1 LQCYLVGCEQRHIR
15 KISPMRGP
23 RKISDLIEDIY
34 DAALEPARWH
44 DVIVSINDFVG
55 GMASGIFS
63 KNLISKSG
71 ETYYFCKAD
80 PHYIDLYSET
90 YSKLGPLTSFPPLGD
105 IVSMPDLV
113 PFDEFR
119 RGRFYQE
126 YMLPQGCT
134 DMANVVLEN
143 SRADST
149 VLLAV
154 YLHNRMVDDEVRHR
168 IKLFAPHA
176 MRALMINKTIEDKKS
191 EAATFA
197 DILNGFRAGV
207 FLVDAQ
213 CRIVHSN
220 VAGRD
225 MLCEDDFLR
234 SIGGMLVARDMQA
247 NRGLREIVANGD
259 AGVAANNAAIS
270 LTAHDGARHVAYLLP
285 LRTVVRNSAEAPSK
299 AAAAI
304 FVRKA
309 ELDDQSYG
317 GLIARAFGLTPAEL
331 RVLLAIVEVG
341 GVPETSETLGIAE
354 TTVKTHLYRVFSKT
368 GASRQADLVK
378 LAAGFANPLTN

>member
-1 LQCYLVGCEQRHIR
+1 
-15 KISPMRGP
+15 MRGP
-23 RKISDLIEDIY
+23 TKLSDLIEDIY
-34 DAALEPARWH
+34 DAALEPARWN
-44 DVIVSINDFVG
+44 DVFVSINEFVDG
-55 GMASGIFS
+55 LGSGIFS

-71 ETYYFCKAD
+71 AASYFCGAD
-80 PHYIDLYSET
+80 PHYIQLYSET
-90 YSKLGPLTSFPPLGD
+90 YSKLGPLTSFPPLGS
-105 IVSMPDLV
+105 IVTMPDLV
-113 PFDEFR
+113 PYDEFR

-126 YMLPQGCT
+126 YMAPQGCT
-134 DMANVVLEN
+134 DIAGVVLEN
-143 SRADST
+143 SKASSADLLT
-149 VLLAV
+149 VYV
-154 YLHNRMVDDEVRHR
+154 RNRMVDDEIRQR
-168 IKLFAPHA
+168 IKLIAPHA
-176 MRALMINKTIEDKKS
+176 HRALTINKAIDHRKS
-191 EAATFA
+191 EAAAFA
-197 DILNGFRAGV
+197 DTLDGLSAGI

-213 CRIVHSN
+213 CRILHAN
-220 VAGRD
+220 VAGQD

-234 SIGGMLVARDMQA
+234 SIGGLLVARDAQA

-259 AGVAANNAAIS
+259 AGVAASNAAIS

-378 LAAGFANPLTN
+378 LAAGFANPLAN

>member
-1 LQCYLVGCEQRHIR
+1 
-15 KISPMRGP
+15 MRGS

-34 DAALEPARWH
+34 DAALEPARWN
-44 DVIVSINDFVG
+44 DVFVSINEFVG

-71 ETYYFCKAD
+71 AASYFCGAD

-90 YSKLGPLTSFPPLGD
+90 YSKLGPLTVFPPLGS

-113 PFDEFR
+113 PYDEFR

-134 DMANVVLEN
+134 DMADVVLEE
-143 SRADST
+143 SKADST

-154 YLHNRMVDDEVRHR
+154 HLHNRMVDDEIRQR

-176 MRALMINKTIEDKKS
+176 NRALMINKAIDGKKS

-197 DILNGFRAGV
+197 DTLDGLSAGI

-213 CRIVHSN
+213 CRIVHAN
-220 VAGRD
+220 AAGRS
-225 MLCEDDFLR
+225 MLLEDDVLR
-234 SIGGMLVARDMQA
+234 SIGGQLVARDAQA
-247 NRGLREIVANGD
+247 NQELRKIVAHGSVGMA
-259 AGVAANNAAIS
+259 AGRGAFS
-270 LTAHDGARHVAYLLP
+270 LIAHDGGRYVAYLMP
-285 LRTVVRNSAEAPSK
+285 LVSLARNGIEASLKAVAATVFVSK
-299 AAAAI
+299 
-304 FVRKA
+304 V
-309 ELDDQSYG
+309 ELDGQSCG
-317 GLIARAFGLTPAEL
+317 ELVARAYGLTPAEL

-341 GVPETSETLGIAE
+341 SVPAASQTLRVAE

-368 GASRQADLVK
+368 GATRQADLVK
-378 LAAGFANPLTN
+378 LAAGFASPLAN

>member
-1 LQCYLVGCEQRHIR
+1 MQCYLVGRRQHHIG
-15 KISPMRGP
+15 KISPMRAP

-90 YSKLGPLTSFPPLGD
+90 YSKLGPLTSFPPLGT

-126 YMLPQGCT
+126 YMQPQGCA
-134 DMANVVLEN
+134 DMADVVLEN

-154 YLHNRMVDDEVRHR
+154 YLYNRMVDDEVRQR

-176 MRALMINKTIEDKKS
+176 NRALMINKTIDDKKS
-191 EAATFA
+191 ETATFA
-197 DILNGFRAGV
+197 DILDGFRAGV

-213 CRIVHSN
+213 CRIVHAN

-247 NRGLREIVANGD
+247 NRGLREIVATGD
-259 AGVAANNAAIS
+259 AGVAASNAAIS

-341 GVPETSETLGIAE
+341 GVPEASETLGIAE

>member
-1 LQCYLVGCEQRHIR
+1 
-15 KISPMRGP
+15 MRGP
-23 RKISDLIEDIY
+23 TKLSDLIEDVY
-34 DAALEPARWH
+34 DAALEPARWN
-44 DVIVSINDFVG
+44 DVFVSINEFVG
-55 GMASGIFS
+55 GLGSGIFS

-71 ETYYFCKAD
+71 AASYFCGAD
-80 PHYIDLYSET
+80 PHYIQLYSET
-90 YSKLGPLTSFPPLGD
+90 YSKLGPLTSFPPLGS
-105 IVSMPDLV
+105 IVTMPDLV
-113 PFDEFR
+113 PYDEFR

-126 YMLPQGCT
+126 YMAPQGCT
-134 DMANVVLEN
+134 DIAGVVLEN
-143 SRADST
+143 SKASSADLLT
-149 VLLAV
+149 VYV
-154 YLHNRMVDDEVRHR
+154 RNRMVDDEIRQR
-168 IKLFAPHA
+168 IKLIAPHA
-176 MRALMINKTIEDKKS
+176 HRALTINKAIDHRKS
-191 EAATFA
+191 EAAAFA
-197 DILNGFRAGV
+197 DTLDGLSAGI

-213 CRIVHSN
+213 CRILHAN
-220 VAGRD
+220 VAGQD

-234 SIGGMLVARDMQA
+234 SIGGMLVARDAQA
-247 NRGLREIVANGD
+247 NRGLRQIVATGD
-259 AGVAANNAAIS
+259 AGVAASNAAFS